1 MAAQNQDIL
10 KLGEPISHS
19 QSVPVSREEV
29 WGVISRAGNLV
40 DFHPFCQSNPVEVWP
55 GVGSR
60 DKIYYY
66 SGLVLVREFNVWI
79 EGIGYDLTAT
89 SENGMQFKVSWRIT
103 PAENN
108 HSSLTLTISQ
118 VLEQESE
125 SKMKQFSRLLKK
137 YLIQVGGGCEYF
149 LRTGERVK
157 RNQFGSHRLFSPPV
171 AKQENLEV

>member
-19 QSVPVSREEV
+19 QSVPVSREDV
-29 WGVISRAGNLV
+29 WEVISRPGNLV
-40 DFHPFCQSNPVEVWP
+40 DFHPFCESNPVEVWP
-55 GVGSR
+55 GVGSK

-66 SGLVLVREFNVWI
+66 NGLVLEREFTAWI
-79 EGIGYDLTAT
+79 EGIGYDLTTT

-118 VLEQESE
+118 VLKQGSE
-125 SKMKQFSRLLKK
+125 RKMKQFSRLLKK
-137 YLIQVGGGCEYF
+137 YLIQVGGGFEYY
-149 LRTGERVK
+149 LRTGERVR
-157 RNQFGSHRLFSPPV
+157 RNQFGSHRLFSSPV
-171 AKQENLEV
+171 TKQENLEV